1 MCQNGVLNP
10 VKVKGNPRTYTY
22 SISLKITV
30 KMPFVWL
37 PKNTRVFKE
46 SFYVFRQVFAEDG
59 NQYWFLSNLFFF
71 SLSVYLRRLPLRKF
85 ILKKIPT
92 FNFLTKA
99 F

>member
-59 NQYWFLSNLFFF
+59 NQYWFLSNLF
-71 SLSVYLRRLPLRKF
+71 LCLRLASVTEIQLE
-85 ILKKIPT
+85 KIPT
-92 FNFLTKA
+92 FNFSLKI
-99 F
+99 